1 MDAEPQTRYARSGDV
16 SIAYQVV
23 GEGPFDLVFVPGAVS
38 HVELSWQMPS
48 FRRLYER
55 LSRFARLIVFDK
67 RGTGM
72 SDPVGAGSP
81 LEIRMD
87 DVRAVMDAAGSQ
99 RAAIMGISEGAP
111 MSVLFA
117 ATYPDRTGALVLYG
131 GAPRTLWAPDY
142 PWGDPEATY
151 LQEIIDSRAR
161 AGQPGYRAEVV
172 RSGSPNATDE
182 EIAAM
187 ARMFRYGASPGA
199 GEALDRMNMGIDIRD
214 TLPTVNVPVLVLHF
228 TDDPWAPVEG
238 GRALASRIPGATY
251 VELAGNCH
259 IPSLAEV
266 DLIADHVEQFLTAN
280 WDAEA
285 PAAEQDRVL
294 VTVLFTDIVNS
305 TVHLAELGDAGW
317 RSLLEAHH
325 ALVRRQ
331 LARHRGRE
339 LDTAGDGFF
348 ATFDGPARGIR
359 CASAIIEAVS
369 DLGIM
374 VRAGLHTGECQLVD
388 GKIGGIAVHIG
399 ARVAGHAKG
408 GEVLVSGTVKDL
420 VAGSGITFDDRG
432 MHELKGVPGDW
443 HVFAVTD

>member
-161 AGQPGYRAEVV
+161 AGQPGYR
-172 RSGSPNATDE
+172 R
-182 EIAAM
+182 
-187 ARMFRYGASPGA
+187 
-199 GEALDRMNMGIDIRD
+199 
-214 TLPTVNVPVLVLHF
+214 
-228 TDDPWAPVEG
+228 G
-238 GRALASRIPGATY
+238 GRPLG
-251 VELAGNCH
+251 
-259 IPSLAEV
+259 LAER
-266 DLIADHVEQFLTAN
+266 N
-280 WDAEA
+280 
-285 PAAEQDRVL
+285 R
-294 VTVLFTDIVNS
+294 
-305 TVHLAELGDAGW
+305 
-317 RSLLEAHH
+317 
-325 ALVRRQ
+325 
-331 LARHRGRE
+331 
-339 LDTAGDGFF
+339 
-348 ATFDGPARGIR
+348 
-359 CASAIIEAVS
+359 
-369 DLGIM
+369 
-374 VRAGLHTGECQLVD
+374 
-388 GKIGGIAVHIG
+388 
-399 ARVAGHAKG
+399 
-408 GEVLVSGTVKDL
+408 
-420 VAGSGITFDDRG
+420 
-432 MHELKGVPGDW
+432 
-443 HVFAVTD
+443 

>member
-228 TDDPWAPVEG
+228 ADDPWAPVQG
-238 GRALASRIPGATY
+238 SRRWPAGFRAH
-251 VELAGNCH
+251 VEL
-259 IPSLAEV
+259 
-266 DLIADHVEQFLTAN
+266 
-280 WDAEA
+280 
-285 PAAEQDRVL
+285 
-294 VTVLFTDIVNS
+294 
-305 TVHLAELGDAGW
+305 
-317 RSLLEAHH
+317 
-325 ALVRRQ
+325 
-331 LARHRGRE
+331 
-339 LDTAGDGFF
+339 
-348 ATFDGPARGIR
+348 
-359 CASAIIEAVS
+359 
-369 DLGIM
+369 
-374 VRAGLHTGECQLVD
+374 
-388 GKIGGIAVHIG
+388 GKIATSHRWRRSISS
-399 ARVAGHAKG
+399 
-408 GEVLVSGTVKDL
+408 LTTS
-420 VAGSGITFDDRG
+420 SSS
-432 MHELKGVPGDW
+432 
-443 HVFAVTD
+443 